1 MRGSFSR
8 GCAASAALA
17 TALLGASAAQSQ
29 ELAPT
34 LLSYRAPDD
43 CPATEA
49 FQRSVQRRST
59 RIRFVDE
66 GSHARELSIE
76 ITTEGSVTIGELRL
90 TEADGSLRQRSVRFS
105 SCSEAVEGLALI
117 TLVSLDPQALLEA
130 PPVAPPEAPPPPPKP
145 SSAAPPPEKH
155 APRPPPPAS
164 PVEVALGVQVGGSYR
179 ALPEL
184 APTGVLLFDI
194 ASRSRS
200 WLSPLLRVSV
210 AHSQV
215 RGVEQGRAEAGFAL
229 TQATLSLC
237 PLRASSRSFAL
248 RPCLFASGG
257 ALHAWGEGTTNPQ
270 ARTRP
275 YWAWGGSAL
284 AFVRAAEAVDIIA
297 DLGLGAPLVRDQYA
311 FEQVPVWKTPALYL
325 SAGIGAR
332 FVFR

>member
-1 MRGSFSR
+1 MRGSYRR

-17 TALLGASAAQSQ
+17 AALLGASAAQAQ

-34 LLSYRAPDD
+34 LLSYRAPED

-66 GSHARELSIE
+66 GTHERELSIA
-76 ITTEGSVTIGELRL
+76 ISSEGSVTVGELRL

-130 PPVAPPEAPPPPPKP
+130 PPPAPSEPAPPAPKP
-145 SSAAPPPEKH
+145 APVASPPQKRVPAAPPVSSIEIGVG
-155 APRPPPPAS
+155 
-164 PVEVALGVQVGGSYR
+164 VEIGGSYR
-179 ALPEL
+179 ALPKL
-184 APTGVLLFDI
+184 APSGTLLFDI
-194 ASRSRS
+194 GSSSHS

-210 AHSQV
+210 AHSQA
-215 RGVEQGRAEAGFAL
+215 RGVERGEAEAGFAL
-229 TQATLSLC
+229 TTATLTAC
-237 PLRASSRSFAL
+237 PLRAGSHAFTF
-248 RPCLFASGG
+248 RPCVFASGG
-257 ALHAWGEGTTNPQ
+257 ALRAWGEQTTNAQ
-270 ARTRP
+270 LRTRQ

-284 AFVRAAEAVDIIA
+284 AFVRAAESVEIVA
-297 DLGLGAPLVRDQYA
+297 DLGLGVPLIRDQYA